1 MFGVGFSE
9 FLLIGLVVILFVR
22 PDDLP
27 AFFRKAGKIYG
38 KARAAYREV
47 MSVKDDFL
55 REMDVSAALE
65 ESEKKAE
72 KKAEPEKEKP
82 EAVSAPA
89 SNSTENN

>member
-1 MFGVGFSE
+1 MFGIGFSE

-27 AFFRKAGKIYG
+27 AFFRKAGKVYG

-65 ESEKKAE
+65 ESEKKSE

-82 EAVSAPA
+82 EAASAPA
-89 SNSTENN
+89 SNSAEKD

>member
-1 MFGVGFSE
+1 MFGIGFSE

-38 KARAAYREV
+38 KARSAYREV